1 MLNAFSLRLSRSVR
15 IAMCLSLIGT
25 LVWTLAASSR
35 AYAHAELTQ
44 STPEANATL
53 TAAPTQVMLM
63 FSQGV
68 DPSGSRFTVTGPDG
82 IPVSQG
88 DSQIDA
94 SNATAMSVELLPNL
108 ADGVYSVQWTSLS
121 AEDGDEATGSFT
133 FTIAAATD
141 SVAVPTSPDTAVA
154 QPDTTV
160 AQPDTTQQQPDTI
173 VTQPDTTQQQPA
185 NPLPVTA
192 GEPTKTPS
200 LAIAGCLLLL
210 IAGTEFRRRA
220 RIAAENA
227 AYAQDMADR

>member
-1 MLNAFSLRLSRSVR
+1 
-15 IAMCLSLIGT
+15 
-25 LVWTLAASSR
+25 
-35 AYAHAELTQ
+35 
-44 STPEANATL
+44 
-53 TAAPTQVMLM
+53 MLM
-63 FSQGV
+63 FSQGL
-68 DPSGSRFTVTGPDG
+68 DSSGSRFTVTGPDG

-94 SNATAMSVELLPNL
+94 SNATAMSVELLPSL
-108 ADGVYSVQWTSLS
+108 ADGAYSVQWTSLS

-141 SVAVPTSPDTAVA
+141 SVAVPTSPDTTTQSDTTT

-160 AQPDTTQQQPDTI
+160 AQPDTT
-173 VTQPDTTQQQPA
+173 VTQPDTAVQQPT

>member
-1 MLNAFSLRLSRSVR
+1 
-15 IAMCLSLIGT
+15 MCLSLFGT
-25 LVWTLAASSR
+25 LLWTLVASPI
-35 AYAHAELTQ
+35 AYALAELTQ
-44 STPEANATL
+44 STPEANSTL
-53 TAAPTQVMLM
+53 TTAPTRVMLM
-63 FSQGV
+63 FSQGI

-88 DSQIDA
+88 DSQIDET
-94 SNATAMSVELLPNL
+94 NQTAMSVELLPSL

-121 AEDGDEATGSFT
+121 AEDGNEATGSFT

-141 SVAVPTSPDTAVA
+141 SVAVPTSPDTTTQSDTTT
-154 QPDTTV
+154 QPDTT
-160 AQPDTTQQQPDTI
+160 
-173 VTQPDTTQQQPA
+173 VTQPDTTVTQPDTTVQQPTS
-185 NPLPVTA
+185 PLPVTA

-227 AYAQDMADR
+227 AHAQDMADR